1 MSYLYEATV
10 DVHLYD
16 AFRAMMTRV
25 LERQGFRAGLH
36 VPTLEGAGMMEYHR
50 GHDVVVFSIAEEA
63 QGQNHLTVRSESV
76 NVVPLVISVV
86 EELATDLTAS
96 FWAPAAGV
104 SRQTLVRDIGQAL
117 RRIWTRVGSSTG
129 AARGG

>member
-10 DVHLYD
+10 DVHLHD
-16 AFRAMMTRV
+16 VFHAMMTAV
-25 LERQGFRAGLH
+25 LERRGFRAGLH
-36 VPTLEGAGMMEYHR
+36 VPSLGGTGVVEYHR
-50 GHDVVVFSIAEEA
+50 GHDVVTFSTVEEA
-63 QGQNHLTVRSESV
+63 RGRHHLTVRSETV
-76 NVVPLVISVV
+76 DVVPLVVSVV

-117 RRIWTRVGSSTG
+117 RRIWTRVGGSTG
-129 AARGG
+129 AAKGG